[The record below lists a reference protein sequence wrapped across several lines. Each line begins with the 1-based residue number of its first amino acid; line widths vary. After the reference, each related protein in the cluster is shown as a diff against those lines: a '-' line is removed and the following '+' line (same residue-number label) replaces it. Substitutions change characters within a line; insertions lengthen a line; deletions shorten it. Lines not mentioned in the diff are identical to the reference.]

1 MKKISYP
8 ILIASLLVSFSA
20 FADHHFVHISSI
32 VKFDDTDCAIE
43 LTIDSDDQDA
53 FVAEDNITIDG
64 VEIATFTDFIAG
76 SINASNGNN
85 DDGDK
90 ILITS
95 ESFDGAHDI
104 DADITFDDS
113 ACADLDST
121 AVVAF
126 NNVDDDVTSTP
137 DEINLADAE
146 GFGDDTAVFKD
157 SANDTPT
164 LVDLTEDDL
173 SIGNNSGD
181 TATLDS
187 SSSSSG
193 GGVDATDAATAAN
206 VSCSLSPS
214 QNQPKGFWGLI
225 FVAGLGSAIL
235 FITSLATKN
244 PFQEI
249 LKGVFL

>member
-1 MKKISYP
+1 MKKTYCP
-8 ILIASLLVSFSA
+8 IFIASLLVSFST

-43 LTIDSDDQDA
+43 LTIDADDQDA

-64 VEIATFTDFIAG
+64 VETATFVDFIAG

-95 ESFDGAHDI
+95 DSFDGTHDI

-113 ACADLDST
+113 SCADLDSD

-126 NNVDDDVTSTP
+126 NNVDDDVTS
-137 DEINLADAE
+137 EIDTIDLSDAE
-146 GFGDDTAVFKD
+146 GFDDDTAVFKD

-181 TATLDS
+181 SATLDS
-187 SSSSSG
+187 SSDSTG
-193 GGVDATDAATAAN
+193 GGVDATAAATAAN
-206 VSCSLSPS
+206 VSCSLSTS
-214 QNQPKGFWGLI
+214 RNQPGEFWGIITLM
-225 FVAGLGSAIL
+225 FLGSSL
-235 FITSLATKN
+235 FIRPLATAIK
-244 PFQEI
+244 P
-249 LKGVFL
+249 

>member
-1 MKKISYP
+1 MKKFFS
-8 ILIASLLVSFSA
+8 LTLVMASLLLSFFA
-20 FADHHFVHISSI
+20 VADHHFVHISSI

-53 FVAEDNITIDG
+53 FVAEDNVTLDG
-64 VEIATFTDFIAG
+64 VEIITFADFIAG

-85 DDGDK
+85 DEGDK

-113 ACADLDST
+113 ACADLDSA

-126 NNVDDDVTSTP
+126 LNVDSSVETTIDTLD
-137 DEINLADAE
+137 LADVDT
-146 GFGDDTAVFKD
+146 FGDDTAVFKD
-157 SANDTPT
+157 SSSDTPT
-164 LVDLTEDDL
+164 LVDLTEDDF

-187 SSSSSG
+187 SSST

-206 VSCSLSPS
+206 VSCSLATSR
-214 QNQPKGFWGLI
+214 NQPTGLWGLI
-225 FVAGLGSAIL
+225 VMMGLGGSIL
-235 FITSLATKN
+235 FIFK
-244 PFQEI
+244 I
-249 LKGVFL
+249 LWPPASAF

>member
-1 MKKISYP
+1 MKKLFS
-8 ILIASLLVSFSA
+8 LTLVMVSLLLSFFA

-43 LTIDSDDQDA
+43 LTINSDDQDA
-53 FVAEDNITIDG
+53 FVAEDNVTLDG
-64 VEIATFTDFIAG
+64 VEIATFADFIAG

-85 DDGDK
+85 DEDDK

-113 ACADLDST
+113 ACADLDSD

-126 NNVDDDVTSTP
+126 LNVDSSVETTIDTLD
-137 DEINLADAE
+137 LADVDT
-146 GFGDDTAVFKD
+146 FDDNTAVFKD
-157 SANDTPT
+157 SSSDTPT
-164 LVDLTEDDL
+164 LVDLTEDDF

-187 SSSSSG
+187 SSST

-206 VSCSLSPS
+206 ISCSLSTS
-214 QNQPKGFWGLI
+214 RNQPTGLWGLI
-225 FVAGLGSAIL
+225 VMMGLGGSIL
-235 FITSLATKN
+235 FIFKILWPPASTCQTTKMYR
-244 PFQEI
+244 
-249 LKGVFL
+249 